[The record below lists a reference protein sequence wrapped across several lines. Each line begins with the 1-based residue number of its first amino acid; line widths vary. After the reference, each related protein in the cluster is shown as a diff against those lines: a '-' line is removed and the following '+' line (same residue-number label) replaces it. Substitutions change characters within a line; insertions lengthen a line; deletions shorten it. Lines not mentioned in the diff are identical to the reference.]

1 MTFENN
7 NVLQLAFID
16 NNLLHSL
23 VISLKKYK
31 FIVRFL
37 RTLIQLK
44 YKLQQMLD
52 LIDLICKTL
61 KAYQ

>member
-31 FIVRFL
+31 FIVTFL